1 LLNFAFRKE
10 FEILKEI
17 TSSQNPLVKDIIELK
32 SKASKRREKKLCII
46 EGQKEIEIALESG
59 IVVEKLLVDKS
70 IESIPDLFQDKIQ
83 EIIYCSADV
92 MDKLAIR
99 DLKSKFVAIAQTKY
113 LDLSEVK
120 LSSNPFVLIL
130 ENIEKPGN
138 LGSLFRTADAA
149 NVDLIICTDMQT
161 DLYNHN
167 VIRNSLGCIFSKQII
182 YCSNQEAFDF
192 CKKNRIETQATFL
205 HTDHYYYQQDFQ
217 KPTAIIFGT
226 ESTGI
231 TDFWQINSDHTIKIP
246 MLGKIDS
253 MNVSNSASI
262 LLYEVVRQR
271 NFSLN

>member
-1 LLNFAFRKE
+1 
-10 FEILKEI
+10 LKEI

-32 SKASKRREKKLCII
+32 SKASKRREKKRCII

-59 IVVEKLLVDKS
+59 LVIEKLLVDKS
-70 IESIPDLFQDKIQ
+70 IHSIPDFFQDKIQ
-83 EIIYCSADV
+83 EIIYCSTDV
-92 MDKLAIR
+92 MEKIAIR

-113 LDLSEVK
+113 LQLSDVK
-120 LSSNPFVLIL
+120 LSNNPFVLIL

-138 LGSLFRTADAA
+138 LGSLFRTADAS

-161 DLYNHN
+161 DLYNPN
-167 VIRNSLGCIFSKQII
+167 VIRNSLGCVFSMQII
-182 YCSNQEAFDF
+182 FCTNQEALDF
-192 CKKNRIETQATFL
+192 CLENKITTQATFL
-205 HTDHYYYQQDFQ
+205 HTDFYYYQQDFAL
-217 KPTAIIFGT
+217 PTALIFGT

-231 TDFWQINSDHTIKIP
+231 TEFWQTNGDYKIKIP

-271 NFSLN
+271 INLKK

>member
-1 LLNFAFRKE
+1 
-10 FEILKEI
+10 LKEI
-17 TSSQNPLVKDIIELK
+17 TSSQNPLVKEIIELK
-32 SKASKRREKKLCII
+32 SKASKRREKKLCVI

-59 IVVEKLLVDKS
+59 IVIEKLLVDKS
-70 IESIPDLFQDKIQ
+70 IISIPDLFQNKIQ

-92 MDKLAIR
+92 MDKIAIR

-113 LDLSEVK
+113 LTLSEVN
-120 LSSNPFVLIL
+120 LSEKPFVLIL

-138 LGSLFRTADAA
+138 LGSLFRTSDAA

-161 DLYNHN
+161 DLYNPN
-167 VIRNSLGCIFSKQII
+167 VIRNSLGCVFSNQIVF
-182 YCSNQEAFDF
+182 CSNIEALDF
-192 CKKNRIETQATFL
+192 CQKNKIKTQATFL
-205 HTDHYYYQQDFQ
+205 HTEDYYYQQDFTQ
-217 KPTAIIFGT
+217 PTAIIFGT

-231 TDFWQINSDHTIKIP
+231 TEFWQTKANHKIKIP

-271 NFSLN
+271 R